1 MKHYEIISIEN
12 AGGKYW
18 AVSYKLSDG
27 HTDVETIVALDHQE
41 AFVKFRNWMI
51 EQLKTKQL

>member
-1 MKHYEIISIEN
+1 MKPYEIISIEN

-18 AVSYKLSDG
+18 AITFKLANG

-51 EQLKTKQL
+51 EQEKDKK